1 MAIRYATVAGNF
13 SDAATWDGGASIP
26 ASGDYVYA
34 NGFVVVLDT
43 DVNIG
48 SGTLSTEVCPTT
60 SVGGGKFTFGT
71 NRIVIG
77 NVKAGTSDCLYSTA
91 GAGTT
96 STLYVVGNVDGVS
109 PSVCGINQGVSST
122 KTNTV
127 EIVGNISKYAV
138 RFGRQSSSSRVS
150 FTLTGNA
157 DSTGGYCL
165 VTSLGSVTIASVVV
179 NINGIVTGNSYEFA
193 DPAYYATAGF
203 GQLGTYTITGG
214 IVAETALRVIYCATA
229 IVTGYI
235 ENFGGKLAVYA
246 STSFQF
252 TSTYYKIQ
260 DADGNDVILY
270 PSTTLENPPAESD
283 VREGVIYG
291 IDDAYEGT
299 LSVGATPAEF
309 VAALVESDLGLR
321 MAKCA
326 VTEEVLTMLE
336 NLE

>member
-13 SDAATWDGGASIP
+13 SNAAIWDGGASIP

-34 NGFVVVLDT
+34 NGFSVVLDT

-60 SVGGGKFTFGT
+60 GIGGGRFAFGT
-71 NRIVIG
+71 NRIIIG
-77 NVKAGTSDCLYSTA
+77 NVKAGTSHCVVDTA
-91 GAGTT
+91 DAATL

-109 PSVCGINQGVSST
+109 ASVCGIAQGVSSS

-138 RFGRQSSSSRVS
+138 RFGRLNNNSRVS

-165 VTSLGSVTIASVVV
+165 VTFTNSSTLTYVVV
-179 NINGIVTGNSYEFA
+179 NINGIVTGNAYEFA
-193 DPAYYATAGF
+193 DPTASVNAGF

-214 IVAETALRVIYCATA
+214 IVAETALKVIYCATA

-235 ENFGGKLAVYA
+235 ENFGGILAVDA

-252 TSTYYKIQ
+252 TPTYYKIQ
-260 DADGNDVILY
+260 DANGNDVILY

-283 VREGVIYG
+283 VREGVVYG
-291 IDDAYEGT
+291 IADAYEGT
-299 LSVGATPAEF
+299 LETGSTPAEF
-309 VAALVESDLGLR
+309 VAALVASDLGLR